1 MKQYLTFNNLQDALN
16 YRHDNGLGG
25 WIFAPENDKPNFYP
39 YHDVIL
45 FPSEF
50 TPSAIFNHPFTKGRT
65 GKLIG
70 AQ

>member
-1 MKQYLTFNNLQDALN
+1 MKQYLTFNTLQDALD
-16 YRHDNGLGG
+16 YRHDKGIGG
-25 WIFAPENDKPNFYP
+25 WIFCPENDKPNFYP